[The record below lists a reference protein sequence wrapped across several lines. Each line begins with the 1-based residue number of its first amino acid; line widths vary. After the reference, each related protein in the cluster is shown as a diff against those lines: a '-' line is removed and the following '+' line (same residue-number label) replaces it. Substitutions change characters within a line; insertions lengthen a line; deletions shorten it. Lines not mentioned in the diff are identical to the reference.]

1 MVLYKKNM
9 AEENNEITVFE
20 ELVILWEIISKFN
33 IHIYI
38 NKLLLNFQQIFW
50 EKFILIF
57 PKFPRQNE
65 LIRHLQE
72 CFTLP
77 FLAERGKEATLK
89 TQESFEKLK
98 NCGNIRSPRQT

>member
-50 EKFILIF
+50 EKFILTF
-57 PKFPRQNE
+57 TKFPRQNE
-65 LIRHLQE
+65 LIRHLKE
-72 CFTLP
+72 CFALP